1 MRHFQ
6 GWAVGSKPVFTPDQ
20 RENVRSRLLDRARDD
35 PRVMGAAVTGSASH
49 DAEDRWSDIDLFFGI
64 EDGIA
69 LETALDDWTDFM
81 RAELDARHHFDVRN
95 ASAVYR
101 VFLLPDCLEV
111 DLAFAPA
118 SKFGALGPTFHV
130 VFGEPVEPCAIAP
143 AEPDQLIG
151 LAWHHVLHARI
162 CIERGRPWQ
171 AEHWISAVRDHT
183 LALACLRL
191 GQPADYAK
199 GADELTREIQAPL
212 EAALVRDLS
221 VQELRRAL
229 RVAVTALLGELHE
242 TDRELALQLRDPL
255 RELAAF
261 R

>member
-1 MRHFQ
+1 
-6 GWAVGSKPVFTPDQ
+6 
-20 RENVRSRLLDRARDD
+20 
-35 PRVMGAAVTGSASH
+35 MGAAVTGSASH

-64 EDGIA
+64 ADGIA
-69 LETALDDWTDFM
+69 PETVLGDWTDFM
-81 RAELDARHHFDVRN
+81 CGELGARHHFDVRS

-111 DLAFAPA
+111 DLAFTPA
-118 SKFGALGPTFHV
+118 SKFGALGPTFQV
-130 VFGEPVEPCAIAP
+130 VFGEAVEPRAIAP
-143 AEPDQLIG
+143 ADPDRVIG

-162 CIERGRPWQ
+162 CIERGELWQ
-171 AEHWISAVRDHT
+171 AEYWISAVRDHT

-191 GQPADYAK
+191 GHPADYAK
-199 GADELTREIQAPL
+199 GADDLTSEIRASL

-221 VQELRRAL
+221 VEELGRAL
-229 RVAVTALLGELHE
+229 RVAVTGLL
-242 TDRELALQLRDPL
+242 RELYQTDSELADQLRDPL